1 MIDEVKVLKVLVNRL
16 STLEIKSSLSTFE
29 RADLLEDIHD
39 IFGLEIIEGEDD
51 AIEMILAE
59 DGFEKEEDEVDF
71 GIENEFA
78 SPNNP
83 F

>member
-51 AIEMILAE
+51 AIEMILAG
-59 DGFEKEEDEVDF
+59 DGFEKETDEVDF
-71 GIENEFA
+71 GIGV
-78 SPNNP
+78 
-83 F
+83 